1 MKNIICKLSMDDQ
14 FLIDDES
21 IEFNIA
27 DNETLHILFGIK

>member
-27 DNETLHILFGIK
+27 DNETFTYTFGIK